1 MKKEKLSVVLM
12 VFGIVAV
19 TGFPYIKD
27 GLCAYF
33 PDLMYH
39 LLRTE
44 GVKDALLAGEFPTR
58 IYTNFFNGYGYGSPL
73 FYPDIFLLFPALLR
87 MFSVDPVITWKIFA
101 ILITIAATLSTYFS
115 IKYIS
120 KNAEWS
126 MAGTFM
132 IMLSQF
138 YLADLH
144 LRGGISEYIAFIF
157 IPILIAGIYDFFVY
171 EGKRTYLMGVA
182 FAGLLLSHSIMTFI
196 GVLITAAIFIRMAF
210 AKRENNY
217 LFDKVRMKRLVLTA
231 VCTVL
236 VVAYYLFPMLE
247 QMSVLELKYTQPW
260 AYVGENTQ
268 PFSSFFRIIGT
279 FSVIAYIGIGIP
291 ILPLMILSVFCK
303 SSKHCWGKAFL
314 YGGIGLFL
322 ITTNIIPWKLLEN
335 TILNMIQFTYRFWP
349 YAIMFVIIGIV
360 MTLDERTKNFS
371 AKHKQFVVL
380 CIISVSM
387 LAGAFQNR
395 MTAWS
400 TSEETRSITEQYL
413 TENSNYVGAGEW
425 LPISISSEVLD
436 LSASKDILSDG
447 NTRVFPLIY
456 YKGYE
461 AWSFSERGEKIEYP
475 ISQNEQGLVTVYKVE
490 NINGEIIVEYTGTV
504 IQKISTVISVV
515 AIMMIIVGY
524 IMQKFRIFSFLDLQ

>member
-1 MKKEKLSVVLM
+1 MKNKRLSVVLM
-12 VFGIVAV
+12 VLGIVAV
-19 TGFPYIKD
+19 TGFPYFKD
-27 GLCAYF
+27 GLCVYF

-44 GVKDALLAGEFPTR
+44 GVKSALLAGEFPVR

-87 MFSVDPVITWKIFA
+87 IFEVPPIVTWKIFA
-101 ILITIAATLSTYFS
+101 IIITIAATLSTYFS

-120 KNAEWS
+120 KSAEWS
-126 MAGTFM
+126 IAGTFM

-157 IPILIAGIYDFFVY
+157 IPILVAGIYDFFIY
-171 EGKRTYLMGVA
+171 DGKRTYLMGIA

-196 GVLITAAIFIRMAF
+196 GVLITVVIFLKMAF
-210 AKRENNY
+210 VKRESNY
-217 LFDKVRMKRLVLTA
+217 LFDSVRMKRLLVTA

-247 QMSVLELKYTQPW
+247 QMNALELRYSEPW
-260 AYVGENTQ
+260 AYIGRNTQ

-279 FSVIAYIGIGIP
+279 FSVIAYIGIGVP
-291 ILPLMILSVFCK
+291 IFPLMIISIFVK
-303 SSKHCWGKAFL
+303 DSEKRWGKAFL

-322 ITTNIIPWKLLEN
+322 ITTNIVPWRLLEN

-349 YAIMFVIIGIV
+349 YAIVFVVIGIV
-360 MTLDERTKNFS
+360 MLLSEKTKNIPL
-371 AKHKQFVVL
+371 KYKQLLVL
-380 CIISVSM
+380 SIVGVSM

-395 MTAWS
+395 MTAWT
-400 TSEETRSITEQYL
+400 TSEETREITDEYL
-413 TENSNYVGAGEW
+413 IEANNYVGAGEW
-425 LPISISSEVLD
+425 LPIAINEDVLD
-436 LSASKDILSDG
+436 LSAPKEIINDE
-447 NTRVFPLIY
+447 NTCIFPLIY

-461 AWSFSERGEKIEYP
+461 AWSLSEEGDKIKYP
-475 ISQNEQGLVTVYKVE
+475 VTQNGQGLVTVEDIGNV
-490 NINGEIIVEYTGTV
+490 IGEISVEYTGTM
-504 IQKISTVISVV
+504 IQKVSTVFSAITLIGISLCWYKNRFV
-515 AIMMIIVGY
+515 
-524 IMQKFRIFSFLDLQ
+524 KKR

>member
-1 MKKEKLSVVLM
+1 MKREKLSVVLM
-12 VFGIVAV
+12 VFGIAV
-19 TGFPYIKD
+19 ITGFPYIKD

-58 IYTNFFNGYGYGSPL
+58 IYTNFFNGYGYGSPM
-73 FYPDIFLLFPALLR
+73 FYPDIFLVFPALLR
-87 MFSVDPVITWKIFA
+87 MLSVSPIITWKIFA
-101 ILITIAATLSTYFS
+101 IIITIVATLSTYFS
-115 IKYIS
+115 LKYIS
-120 KNAEWS
+120 KSAEWS
-126 MAGTFM
+126 IAGTFM

-157 IPILIAGIYDFFVY
+157 IPILIAGIYDFFAY
-171 EGKRTYLMGVA
+171 EGKRTYLMGIA

-196 GVLITAAIFIRMAF
+196 GVLITVAIFIRMAF

-231 VCTVL
+231 IGTVL

-247 QMSVLELKYTQPW
+247 QMSVLELQYTQPW
-260 AYVGENTQ
+260 AHVGENTQ
-268 PFSSFFRIIGT
+268 PFSSFFRMIGT

-291 ILPLMILSVFCK
+291 ILPLLVFSIFCK
-303 SSKHCWGKAFL
+303 GSKKRWEKAFL

-349 YAIMFVIIGIV
+349 YAIVFTVIGIV
-360 MTLDERTKNFS
+360 MILTEKTKNIS
-371 AKHKQFVVL
+371 VKHKQLLVL
-380 CIISVSM
+380 GIIGVSM

-395 MTAWS
+395 MTAWT
-400 TSEETRSITEQYL
+400 TSEETKEITETYL
-413 TENSNYVGAGEW
+413 AENSNYVGAGEW
-425 LPISISSEVLD
+425 LPVSVSDEVFD
-436 LSASKDILSDG
+436 LSVSKDFIRDG
-447 NTRVFPLIY
+447 NTLIFPLIY
-456 YKGYE
+456 YKGYN
-461 AWSFSERGEKIEYP
+461 AWEYSEQGEKIKYP
-475 ISQNEQGLVTVYKVE
+475 ITQSKQGLVVVGDME
-490 NINGEIIVEYTGTV
+490 NINEEIIVEYTGTV
-504 IQKISTVISVV
+504 TQKISTAISATALVVILVYYLKKEY
-515 AIMMIIVGY
+515 MTK
-524 IMQKFRIFSFLDLQ
+524 Q

>member
-1 MKKEKLSVVLM
+1 MKKEKISVVLM
-12 VFGIVAV
+12 VFGIVV
-19 TGFPYIKD
+19 ITGFPYIKD
-27 GLCAYF
+27 GLCVYF

-44 GVKDALLAGEFPTR
+44 GVKNALLVGEFPTR
-58 IYTNFFNGYGYGSPL
+58 IYTNFFNGYGYGSPM
-73 FYPDIFLLFPALLR
+73 FYPDIFLVFPALLR
-87 MFSVDPVITWKIFA
+87 MLSVDPVITWKIFA
-101 ILITIAATLSTYFS
+101 IVITIVAILSTYFS
-115 IKYIS
+115 LKYIS
-120 KNAEWS
+120 KSAEWS

-157 IPILIAGIYDFFVY
+157 IPILIAGIYDFFAY
-171 EGKRTYLMGVA
+171 EGKKTYLMGIA

-196 GVLITAAIFIRMAF
+196 GVLITVAIFIRMAF
-210 AKRENNY
+210 TKRENNY

-247 QMSVLELKYTQPW
+247 QMSVLELQYTEPW

-291 ILPLMILSVFCK
+291 VLPLMILSIFCK
-303 SSKHCWGKAFL
+303 GSKNCWGKAFL

-349 YAIMFVIIGIV
+349 YATIFVVIGIV
-360 MTLDERTKNFS
+360 MTLSERTKNLS
-371 AKHKQFVVL
+371 AKHKQLLVFG
-380 CIISVSM
+380 IISVSM

-395 MTAWS
+395 MTAWN

-425 LPISISSEVLD
+425 LPLAVGDEVLE
-436 LSASKDILSDG
+436 LSASKDIVSAE
-447 NTRVFPLIY
+447 NTCTFPLIY

-461 AWSFSERGEKIEYP
+461 AWTYSEQGEKIKYP
-475 ISQNEQGLVTVYKVE
+475 VTQSKDGLVTVYDVE
-490 NINGEIIVEYTGTV
+490 NIDREIIVEYTGTV
-504 IQKISTVISVV
+504 IQKISTVISIAILV
-515 AIMMIIVGY
+515 AILAYWLKIC
-524 IMQKFRIFSFLDLQ
+524 KKK

>member
-1 MKKEKLSVVLM
+1 MKKEKLSVALM
-12 VFGIVAV
+12 VLGIVAV
-19 TGFPYIKD
+19 IGFPYLKD
-27 GLCAYF
+27 GLCVYF

-44 GVKDALLAGEFPTR
+44 GVKSALLAGEFPAR

-73 FYPDIFLLFPALLR
+73 FYPDIFLLLPALLR
-87 MFSVDPVITWKIFA
+87 IISVPPVITWKVFA
-101 ILITIAATLSTYFS
+101 LIITIAATLSTYFS

-120 KNAEWS
+120 KSVEWS

-157 IPILIAGIYDFFVY
+157 IPILMAGIYDFFVY

-182 FAGLLLSHSIMTFI
+182 FSGLLLSHSIMTFI
-196 GVLITAAIFIRMAF
+196 GVLITVAIFIRMAF
-210 AKRENNY
+210 VKCESNY
-217 LFDKVRMKRLVLTA
+217 LFDSVRMKRLLVTA

-247 QMSVLELKYTQPW
+247 QMNALELRYSEPW
-260 AYVGENTQ
+260 AYIGKNIQ

-291 ILPLMILSVFCK
+291 ILPLMIISIFVK
-303 SSKHCWGKAFL
+303 DSKNRWGKAFL

-322 ITTNIIPWKLLEN
+322 ITTNIIPWRLLEN

-349 YAIMFVIIGIV
+349 YAIVFVVIGIV
-360 MTLDERTKNFS
+360 MLLSEKTKNIPQ
-371 AKHKQFVVL
+371 KYKQFLVL
-380 CIISVSM
+380 GIVGISM

-395 MTAWS
+395 MTAWT
-400 TSEETRSITEQYL
+400 TSEETREITDEYL
-413 TENSNYVGAGEW
+413 IEVNNYVGAGEW
-425 LPISISSEVLD
+425 LPIAISEDVLD
-436 LSASKDILSDG
+436 LSAPKEIINDG
-447 NTRVFPLIY
+447 NTCIFPLIY
-456 YKGYE
+456 YEGYE
-461 AWSFSERGEKIEYP
+461 AWSFSEQGDKIKYP
-475 ISQNEQGLVTVYKVE
+475 VTQNEQGLVTVEGIDNVTS
-490 NINGEIIVEYTGTV
+490 EITVEYTGTV
-504 IQKISTVISVV
+504 IQKISTVISTITLIGILVYWYKERVV
-515 AIMMIIVGY
+515 MR
-524 IMQKFRIFSFLDLQ
+524 K